1 MDLRPYL
8 EEIHQQLET
17 AAAAGGDEARYLAE
31 RLLAPLDAAIRLAL
45 LDALSA
51 AAQEITCD
59 LAPGSVEVRLRGR
72 EPEFV
77 VTVPAEP
84 AGAEPAGSPSTAVD
98 GWSPSGVVTVGEA
111 SGDDGTVARINVRM
125 PERLKARVDQAA
137 AGEGLSVNTW
147 LVRAAAAAL
156 ERSDPGRRAPRQ
168 GPHGPQHFTGWVR

>member
-1 MDLRPYL
+1 MDLRPYV
-8 EEIHQQLET
+8 EEIQRQLET
-17 AAAAGGDEARYLAE
+17 AADAGGDDAHALAN
-31 RLLAPLDAAIRLAL
+31 RLLAPLDSAIRLSL

-77 VTVPAEP
+77 VTIPPEP
-84 AGAEPAGSPSTAVD
+84 PGSPGVPGPAPD
-98 GWSPSGVVTVGEA
+98 DWSPPGSAGLGGLG
-111 SGDDGTVARINVRM
+111 GDDGAVARINVRM
-125 PERLKARVDQAA
+125 PEHLKARVDQAA

-156 ERSDPGRRAPRQ
+156 DRSDPSRRPERQ
-168 GPHGPQHFTGWVR
+168 GPHGPQRFTGWAR